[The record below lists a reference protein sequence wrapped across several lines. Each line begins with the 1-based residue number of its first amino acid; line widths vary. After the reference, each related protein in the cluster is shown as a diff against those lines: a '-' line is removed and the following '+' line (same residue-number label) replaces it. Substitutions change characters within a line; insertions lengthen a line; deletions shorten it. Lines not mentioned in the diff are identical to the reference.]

1 MAGAHTLAADPV
13 EKPYPKSRI
22 LASGSYSKPH
32 GGSVSRR
39 RPLMRSLALLAVL
52 AFLPVGAVGGPASIK
67 SDDLK
72 EWLSFIASDDTQ
84 GRAVFSAG
92 LGLAAA
98 YISDHLRVWGVKPS
112 GDHSSYLQTVRVLG
126 VKSTSHSTATVKIG
140 NDSRTFADNDALI
153 FPRNPGGKQRLTIDR
168 VEFAGYGLDLPAAV
182 APPSL
187 PTSPPSSGWTSWC
200 RRRSGRRMPS
210 SSSSSPVRLSSTMS

>member
-1 MAGAHTLAADPV
+1 M
-13 EKPYPKSRI
+13 
-22 LASGSYSKPH
+22 
-32 GGSVSRR
+32 SRR
-39 RPLMRSLALLAVL
+39 RPLMRSLALVVIL

-98 YISDHLRVWGVKPS
+98 YISDHLRVWGVKPG

-126 VKSTSHSTATVKIG
+126 VKSTSRSTVTVKIG

-153 FPRNPGGKQRLTIDR
+153 FPRNPGENSVSPSI
-168 VEFAGYGLDLPAAV
+168 ASSLPAMV
-182 APPSL
+182 S
-187 PTSPPSSGWTSWC
+187 TC
-200 RRRSGRRMPS
+200 RRRATPI
-210 SSSSSPVRLSSTMS
+210 SPTRTWRAPP

>member
-1 MAGAHTLAADPV
+1 M
-13 EKPYPKSRI
+13 
-22 LASGSYSKPH
+22 
-32 GGSVSRR
+32 SRR
-39 RPLMRSLALLAVL
+39 RPLVRSLALVVIL
-52 AFLPVGAVGGPASIK
+52 AFLPVGAGGGPASIRR
-67 SDDLK
+67 DDLK

-98 YISDHLRVWGVKPS
+98 YISDHLRVWGVKPG

-126 VKSTSHSTATVKIG
+126 VKSTSRSTVTVKIG

-168 VEFAGYGLDLPAAV
+168 VEFAGYGLDLPAARHDDFADRDMAGAAV
-182 APPSL
+182 IWLGAEGPKE
-187 PTSPPSSGWTSWC
+187 
-200 RRRSGRRMPS
+200 
-210 SSSSSPVRLSSTMS
+210 VDNQKYRLLLQQQPRDHS